1 MREQSKK
8 VGTWNA
14 EKEKQF
20 QNDIALAKREYGIW
34 IDYRNQDPDLLL
46 TDTKNIAIQQ
56 LILKDKKYQNLTK
69 QLALQFWA
77 DTLPETEAADLS
89 YSKDLN
95 KKASLSREWNENERQ
110 STEILIRESAEDAKL
125 TEQIDA
131 LKEDRD
137 DYRERRDEYPAGSQD
152 WFRYNKKYTEARGK
166 VDKLIARRSGYP
178 ELRSILSEGTKNKT
192 LANRL
197 EADHQKTQTYTP
209 DIADRV
215 EKLRQNA
222 DKLYGELDTEIKK
235 LQALGIKEGVKLDR
249 LVNDLKD
256 KRLGLEMDRIDTRIW
271 FGKRLSFEKLIE

>member
-1 MREQSKK
+1 M
-8 VGTWNA
+8 
-14 EKEKQF
+14 
-20 QNDIALAKREYGIW
+20 
-34 IDYRNQDPDLLL
+34 
-46 TDTKNIAIQQ
+46 
-56 LILKDKKYQNLTK
+56 
-69 QLALQFWA
+69 QFWA
-77 DTLPETEAADLS
+77 DILPKTEAADLS
-89 YSKDLN
+89 YSKDLI

-166 VDKLIARRSGYP
+166 VEKLIARRSGYP

-222 DKLYGELDTEIKK
+222 DKLYSELDTEIKK

-256 KRLGLEMDRIDTRIW
+256 KRLGLEMDRTDTRIW
-271 FGKRLSFEKLIE
+271 FGRRLSFEELIE